1 MKHDKL
7 DSTNNTIVND
17 KNNVIYI
24 EFLNKK
30 GKQNEIVK
38 RQKIFLSNMLQLDKY
53 SGRTDANAIK
63 FIEKYKRINKARL
76 DEIYKIRHCA
86 KVAGESLVE
95 YAPYVAYEIQY
106 SERIDILKEDIQKHY
121 DIEQAIRVDTEEGME
136 QAIDTLL
143 GMNEELATDIFLSR
157 IEMMPTEKIKSL
169 LNGTAE
175 CIGFNLVEEQK
186 ITQLKAS

>member
-1 MKHDKL
+1 MTHDKL
-7 DSTNNTIVND
+7 DSTNNTIIND

-63 FIEKYKRINKARL
+63 FIEKYKRINKSRL

-86 KVAGESLVE
+86 KEGDESLVE
-95 YAPYVAYEIQY
+95 YAPFVAYEIQY

-121 DIEQAIRVDTEEGME
+121 DIEQAVRVDTEEGME

-143 GMNEELATDIFLSR
+143 SMNEELATDIFLSR
-157 IEMMPTEKIKSL
+157 IDMMPTEKIKSL